1 MTGNFALRGIIGSV
15 VLMAMAL
22 LASNLASAALGGSA
36 STADADRNGMKIQ
49 RRMLPAQPRYTVQE
63 SRLPSGTVVREY
75 VSPSGRVFAVAWEGP
90 QMPDLEEILG
100 EHYSAYRAAA
110 REKRRGPGRRNLE
123 AGDLVVQSGGH
134 MRAFAGR
141 AWLRQLMP
149 EGVRP
154 DEIR

>member
-1 MTGNFALRGIIGSV
+1 MIAG
-15 VLMAMAL
+15 AL
-22 LASNLASAALGGSA
+22 LVSSPVSAALGGSA
-36 STADADRNGMKIQ
+36 NTADADRSGMKIQ
-49 RRMLPAQPRYTVQE
+49 RRLLPVQPRYTVQE

-75 VSPSGRVFAVAWEGP
+75 VLPSGRVFAVAWEGP

-100 EHYSAYRAAA
+100 EYYSAYRVAA
-110 REKRRGPGRRNLE
+110 REKRKGPARRTLE